1 MNTVCFILQSQ
12 ERKKICILWILEST
26 NTRYKD
32 TQVTNIEVGRFR
44 KTHLAKLYNALDGA
58 IKDYAKAESNKK
70 HMHAEAI
77 HAYAEGQ
84 KLEFRVTPGATHYGS
99 TNDWFPCDNPD
110 FHPNFEYRV
119 RKDNVSS

>member
-1 MNTVCFILQSQ
+1 MSGKGDTYRSVN
-12 ERKKICILWILEST
+12 LEKFNS
-26 NTRYKD
+26 NFD
-32 TQVTNIEVGRFR
+32 
-44 KTHLAKLYNALDGA
+44 A
-58 IKDYAKAESNKK
+58 IFNKK

-77 HAYAEGQ
+77 HAYAEGK
-84 KLEFRVTPGATHYGS
+84 KLEFRVAPGATHYGS

>member
-1 MNTVCFILQSQ
+1 M
-12 ERKKICILWILEST
+12 
-26 NTRYKD
+26 
-32 TQVTNIEVGRFR
+32 TNIEVGRFR

-84 KLEFRVTPGATHYGS
+84 KLEFRVTPGVTHYGS